1 MGAWC
6 PSACTTTF
14 IEAGGADTSGEDPE
28 TLKTCCASFYESDI
42 VKRVLGENFHPGG
55 ERLTLRLGNV
65 LELGPGMKVLDM
77 ACGSGATSIAL
88 AKGFGCSV
96 TGIDLGSGNLVRARV
111 RAEEAGVAHLT
122 EFIEMDAEALELG
135 DGTFDVV
142 VSECALCT
150 FTDQPKALSEAYR
163 VLRPDGRI
171 GVTDVVVERELPPRA
186 QSVLFHVACISGA
199 LPVRGYL
206 YAMEGAGFR
215 DILHED
221 HSYAIEG
228 LLHKGERMIMG
239 WRFAEKMYGVDLEDF
254 TGMSQEE
261 AKEMLAGARDWV
273 ANGDLGYG
281 LFIGSRPSKG

>member
-1 MGAWC
+1 M
-6 PSACTTTF
+6 
-14 IEAGGADTSGEDPE
+14 SGEDPE
-28 TLKTCCASFYESDI
+28 SLKACCASFYESDL

-65 LELGPGMKVLDM
+65 LELGPGMRVLDV
-77 ACGSGATSIAL
+77 ACGSGATSIVL

-96 TGIDLGSGNLVRARV
+96 TGIDLSEGNLARARE
-111 RAEEAGVAHLT
+111 RAEEAGVSHLT
-122 EFIEMDAEALELG
+122 EFLKMDAENLDLEG
-135 DGTFDVV
+135 GAFDVV

-163 VLRPDGRI
+163 VLRPGGLI
-171 GVTDVVVERELPPRA
+171 GVTDVVVERELPPQA

-199 LPVRGYL
+199 LPARGYL
-206 YAMEGAGFR
+206 DAMEGAGFR

-228 LLHKGERMIMG
+228 LIHKGERMVMG
-239 WRFAEKMYGVDLEDF
+239 WRFAEKMYGVDLEAF

-261 AKEMLAGARDWV
+261 AKEMLAGACDWV
-273 ANGDLGYG
+273 ARGDLGYG
-281 LFIGSRPSKG
+281 LFIGTRPSKG